1 MKILAIEREIKG
13 VSWEN
18 SSELLREEAKHVYQ
32 LYLADTLRE
41 IYFNENKCAVLTLE
55 TQDKESA
62 KEVLDNLP
70 LVKSG
75 MIKFEIMELRPY
87 TGFDRL
93 SE

>member
-32 LYLADTLRE
+32 LYLADILRE
-41 IYFNENKCAVLTLE
+41 IYFNEKKCAILVLE
-55 TQDKESA
+55 TQDMKSA

-75 MIKFEIMELRPY
+75 MIEFEIMELRPY

>member
-32 LYLADTLRE
+32 LYLADILRE
-41 IYFNENKCAVLTLE
+41 IYFNEKKCAILVLE
-55 TQDKESA
+55 TQDMKCA

-75 MIKFEIMELRPY
+75 MIEFEIMELRPY